1 MIVLFFTAQVMDGVL
16 TYLGVVRFGP
26 GVEANPLLAWMMA
39 ACGTGAALA
48 AAKATAV
55 GFGAMLHLLQVH
67 VVVAALTAIYLAA
80 AIGPWLT
87 LLLT

>member
-1 MIVLFFTAQVMDGVL
+1 MIVLFFVAQVMDGML

-26 GVEANPLLAWMMA
+26 GIEGNPLLAWLMA

-55 GFGAMLHLLQVH
+55 GFGALLHLLQVH
-67 VVVAALTAIYLAA
+67 VVVAALTVIYVAA
-80 AIGPWLT
+80 AIGPWLA
-87 LLLT
+87 LLLG